1 MIFVASEGFVNGI
14 RDMLHMSDEKN
25 IYASSGSQTICTIGF
40 IKLCVFFIRSKYS
53 LLNECGE
60 IFPDMFP
67 EHIIQFEKIIKLTI
81 F

>member
-40 IKLCVFFIRSKYS
+40 IKLCVFLKKI
-53 LLNECGE
+53 
-60 IFPDMFP
+60 PDMFP
-67 EHIIQFEKIIKLTI
+67 EHDCN
-81 F
+81 